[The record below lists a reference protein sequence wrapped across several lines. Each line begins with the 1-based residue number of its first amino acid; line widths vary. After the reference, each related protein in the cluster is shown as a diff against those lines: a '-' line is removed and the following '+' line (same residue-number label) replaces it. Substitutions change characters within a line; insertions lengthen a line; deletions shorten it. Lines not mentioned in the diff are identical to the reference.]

1 MYGADQIGKF
11 LQKLEECQAD
21 DLEDQWL
28 DFKQWNERSMS
39 DSVDTVVEMAVCMA
53 NGGGGTVVFGV
64 KDWTTGRGDAV
75 LGVPPEV
82 DINKLKR
89 AVFDKTD
96 PRLTPDFEEI
106 RVPEGT
112 GRLIVM
118 RVIGGLRPY
127 TDTAGRAKIRI
138 GKDCQPLTGSQR
150 SKILVETGE
159 NDFTAVT
166 VPGSVESHISAAAI
180 EQLREVSRQERGPE
194 ELLTLSDV
202 DLLRS
207 LGVIRNEQL
216 TRAGLLLVGK
226 EESIRQHIPGYSW
239 THLRMRDDTDYS
251 DREDGSGSLSVALR
265 RITDRIMS
273 DNPITTV
280 ASGMFHHEYRAYPE
294 IALREALM
302 NALCHSDYRIPGPVM
317 IKQFPRKIEIS
328 SPGGFIGGISPE
340 NILHHTPISRNPH
353 LVEVLMR
360 LRLVNRS
367 NLGISRMF
375 QSLLVE
381 GKEPPTIQEQ
391 GEAVRLTFFSNEIS
405 ASFRG
410 FVADE
415 EGRGVRLSVDHLLI
429 LQYLLRHAELD
440 TATAAEVCQRQD
452 SEVREILSEMERDL
466 GYLERGGT
474 GRGTYWILRHD
485 LYRSLISSGQRD
497 RDRRIDWE
505 AAKTRVLSVLKVR
518 AEHEEPGL
526 SNAEIRGITHMS
538 RGQVKRLMSEL
549 REEGQVELTGPGRTA
564 MWLFAPSANER
575 NQKPK

>member
-1 MYGADQIGKF
+1 MHSADQIKKL
-11 LQKLEECQAD
+11 LQKLDECQAD

-28 DFKQWNERSMS
+28 DFKQWSERSMS
-39 DSVDTVVEMAVCMA
+39 DSVDMVVEMAVCMA

-64 KDWTTGRGDAV
+64 KDWTTGRENAV

-82 DINKLKR
+82 DVNKLKR
-89 AVFDKTD
+89 AVYDKTD

-118 RVIGGLRPY
+118 RVTGGLRPY

-180 EQLREVSRQERGPE
+180 EQLREVSSQESVPE
-194 ELLTLSDV
+194 ELLTLADV
-202 DLLRS
+202 DLLHS
-207 LGVIRNEQL
+207 LGVIRNGQL
-216 TRAGLLLVGK
+216 TRAGLLLAGK
-226 EESIRQHIPGYSW
+226 EESIKEYVPAYSW

-251 DREDGSGSLSVALR
+251 DRADGSGALPVALR

-280 ASGMFHHEYRAYPE
+280 ASGMFHFEYRAYPE

-302 NALCHSDYRIPGPVM
+302 NALCHLDYQISGPVM
-317 IKQFPRKIEIS
+317 IKQFPKKIEFS
-328 SPGGFIGGISPE
+328 NPGGFIGGISPK

-375 QSLLVE
+375 QALLVE

-410 FVADE
+410 FVAEE

-440 TATAAEVCQRQD
+440 TATATEVCQRQD
-452 SEVREILSEMERDL
+452 SEVRETLSEMERDFD
-466 GYLERGGT
+466 YLERGGT
-474 GRGTYWILRHD
+474 GRGTYYILRHD
-485 LYRSLISSGQRD
+485 LHRRLISSGQPD
-497 RDRRIDWE
+497 RDRRMNWE
-505 AAKTRVLSVLKVR
+505 AAKTRVLSILKVHADR
-518 AEHEEPGL
+518 DEPGL
-526 SNAEIRGITHMS
+526 TNADIRRITHLD
-538 RGQVKRLMSEL
+538 RNQVLRLMRELKSENS
-549 REEGQVELTGPGRTA
+549 EISGPGRGRYA
-564 MWLFAPSANER
+564 MYR
-575 NQKPK
+575 IK

>member
-1 MYGADQIGKF
+1 MHSAGQIGK
-11 LQKLEECQAD
+11 LLGELEERQAD

-39 DSVDTVVEMAVCMA
+39 DSVDMVVEMAVCMA

-64 KDWTTGRGDAV
+64 KDWTTGRANAI
-75 LGVPPEV
+75 LGVPYEV
-82 DINKLKR
+82 DVNRLKR
-89 AVFDKTD
+89 AVYDKTD

-106 RVPEGT
+106 RVSEGT
-112 GRLIVM
+112 GRLIAMQVT
-118 RVIGGLRPY
+118 GGLRPY
-127 TDTAGRAKIRI
+127 TDTAGRGKIRI

-150 SKILVETGE
+150 NKILVETGE
-159 NDFTAVT
+159 NDFTAAT
-166 VPGSVESHISAAAI
+166 VPGSVEARISAAAI
-180 EQLREVSRQERGPE
+180 EQLREISGQESVPE
-194 ELLTLSDV
+194 ELLTLADV

-207 LGVIRNEQL
+207 LGVIRNGQL
-216 TRAGLLLVGK
+216 TRAGLLLAGK
-226 EESIRQHIPGYSW
+226 EESIKGHVSGYSW
-239 THLRMRDDTDYS
+239 THLRMRNDTDYS
-251 DREDGSGSLSVALR
+251 DREDGSGPLPVALR

-273 DNPITTV
+273 DNPITTI
-280 ASGMFHHEYRAYPE
+280 ASGMFHYEYRTYPE

-302 NALCHSDYRIPGPVM
+302 NALCHSDYRISGPVM

-328 SPGGFIGGISPE
+328 NPGGLIGGISPE

-367 NLGISRMF
+367 NLGMSRMF

-391 GEAVRLTFFSNEIS
+391 GEAVRLTFFSNEVS
-405 ASFRG
+405 APFRG
-410 FVADE
+410 FVAEE

-474 GRGTYWILRHD
+474 GRGTYWLLRHD
-485 LYRSLISSGQRD
+485 LHRRLVAAGQPD
-497 RDRRIDWE
+497 RDRRINWE
-505 AAKTRVLSVLKVR
+505 AAKTRVLSVLKVH
-518 AEHEEPGL
+518 AEHDEPGL
-526 SNAEIRGITHMS
+526 TNADIRRITHLD
-538 RGQVKRLMSEL
+538 RNQVLRLMRQLKSEN
-549 REEGQVELTGPGRTA
+549 TNISGPGRGRYA
-564 MWLFAPSANER
+564 RYEIKGDSES
-575 NQKPK
+575 

>member
-1 MYGADQIGKF
+1 MYSAAQIGR
-11 LQKLEECQAD
+11 LLEELEERQAD

-39 DSVDTVVEMAVCMA
+39 GSVDMVVEIAVCMA

-64 KDWTTGRGDAV
+64 KDWTTGRANAL
-75 LGVPPEV
+75 LGVPYEV
-82 DINKLKR
+82 DINRLKR
-89 AVFDKTD
+89 AVYDKTD

-112 GRLIVM
+112 GRLIAMQVT
-118 RVIGGLRPY
+118 GGLRPY

-150 SKILVETGE
+150 NKILVETGE

-166 VPGSVESHISAAAI
+166 VPGSVEAHISAAAI
-180 EQLREVSRQERGPE
+180 EQLREVSGQESVPE
-194 ELLTLSDV
+194 ELLTLADV

-207 LGVIRNEQL
+207 LGVIRNGQL
-216 TRAGLLLVGK
+216 TRAGLLLAGK
-226 EESIRQHIPGYSW
+226 EESIKEHIPGYSW
-239 THLRMRDDTDYS
+239 THLRMRNDTDYS
-251 DREDGSGSLSVALR
+251 DREDGSGSLPVALR

-302 NALCHSDYRIPGPVM
+302 NALCHSDYRIPGPVL

-328 SPGGFIGGISPE
+328 NPGGFIGGISPE

-367 NLGISRMF
+367 NLGMSRMF

-405 ASFRG
+405 TSFRG
-410 FVADE
+410 FVAE
-415 EGRGVRLSVDHLLI
+415 EESRGVRLSVDHLLI
-429 LQYLLRHAELD
+429 LQYLLRHPEID

-452 SEVREILSEMERDL
+452 SEVRETLSEMERDFD
-466 GYLERGGT
+466 YLERGGT

-485 LYRSLISSGQRD
+485 LHRRLISSGQPD
-497 RDRRIDWE
+497 RDRRMNWE
-505 AAKTRVLSVLKVR
+505 AAKTRVLSVLKVS
-518 AEHEEPGL
+518 AEHGEPGL
-526 SNAEIRGITHMS
+526 TNADIRRITHLD
-538 RGQVKRLMSEL
+538 RNQVLRLMRELKSENPDIS
-549 REEGQVELTGPGRTA
+549 GPGRGRYA
-564 MWLFAPSANER
+564 RYEIR
-575 NQKPK
+575 